1 MRFQAVLFA
10 CYRFLPLLLL
20 PLALPVLG
28 VALFADKYRARI
40 PARLG
45 FGLKQ
50 KLPEGRAQ
58 TVWIH
63 ALSVGEA
70 TSAAPLVRGLRERW
84 PAAHLVFS
92 VSTKSGEAVAQ
103 EKFADFCTVIAAPF
117 DLWPVTRHFLR
128 LIRPDLFIQV
138 ETDFWPGWLHALKSA
153 GVPTYLVNGR
163 ITARSF
169 ARYQR
174 FSVFFAPM
182 FSCFSGLAMQT
193 QADAANMRRL
203 GLPLERVHVLGNL
216 KFDAAGLQAA
226 QLEPAAKAAL
236 KRRYGF
242 TPEGLLLVCAST
254 HPGEEASLLAA
265 LAALLPDLPDLQ
277 VLLAPRN
284 IKRAKDMTALALSG
298 NGPCFRLRS
307 VERAGRVQPGPFL
320 LLDTLGELAECC
332 GMADLVFVGGSLA
345 AFGGHNPVEA
355 SSRGVP
361 VCFGPHMEDFSEI
374 AADLTAAGG
383 AVWLQP
389 DPEKLESD
397 LRLLLTDTALRER
410 MGQVALSWVES
421 RRGVVQRH
429 LDLVARHLEEQ
440 PVERP

>member
-20 PLALPVLG
+20 PLVLPILCAVL
-28 VALFADKYRARI
+28 FSDKYRARL

-45 FGLKQ
+45 FGLK
-50 KLPEGRAQ
+50 KRLPPERRQ

-70 TSAAPLVRGLRERW
+70 TSAAPLLRGLRERW

-92 VSTKSGEAVAQ
+92 VSTKSGEAVARQ
-103 EKFADFCTVIAAPF
+103 KFADCCTVIAAPL

-128 LIRPDLFIQV
+128 LIRPDLFLQV
-138 ETDFWPGWLHALKSA
+138 ETDFWPGWLYALKSA
-153 GVPTYLVNGR
+153 GVPSYLVNGR

-174 FSVFFAPM
+174 FAVFFAPM

-193 QADAANMRRL
+193 QADAGNMQRL
-203 GLPLERVHVLGNL
+203 GLPPEKIHVLGNL
-216 KFDAAGLQAA
+216 KFDAAGYQAA
-226 QLEPAAKAAL
+226 RLEAPARAAL
-236 KRRYGF
+236 RKRYGL
-242 TPEGLLLVCAST
+242 TEGLLLLCAST
-254 HPGEEASLLAA
+254 HPGEETILLSA
-265 LAALLPDLPDLQ
+265 LAALLPDLPGLQ

-284 IKRAKDMTALALSG
+284 PDRGKDLAALAVHEHGLR
-298 NGPCFRLRS
+298 FRLRS
-307 VERAGRVQPGPFL
+307 EEKDGEVQSGPFL

-355 SSRGVP
+355 ASQGIA

-374 AADLTAAGG
+374 AAELTEAGG
-383 AVWLQP
+383 AVWLEA
-389 DPEKLESD
+389 DAEKLEAV
-397 LRLLLTDTALRER
+397 LRRLLTEADQRER
-410 MGQVALSWVES
+410 MGQAALAWVQA
-421 RRGVVQRH
+421 RRGVVKRH
-429 LDLVARHLEEQ
+429 LDLVAQHLEEK
-440 PVERP
+440 ESAEC